1 MTKTSRL
8 IDQLPAYVLYAII
21 FLVPLAFWPS
31 PYVLAGADKKFLFI
45 VLTAVLAVV
54 WWLSRTKAP
63 AITLPGRWWLLA
75 LGALP
80 IAAVISSLF
89 SGAPHHS
96 LISLGMENATAWA
109 FYWWFWFTV
118 VAAMVWTNRRTAG
131 LYGLVAILSVG
142 VLVALFQ
149 WLKLLLGNFTQLAIF
164 ANPAAN
170 LIGKWNEFGLF
181 MGLTVVLSIAFL
193 EFLPWRRM
201 PLPAWLSWLG
211 LGLGL
216 ASLVVVNYWYSWLLV
231 GSAALIIS
239 AAKLIRD
246 RRSVELKAHPAG
258 WHYLWSRP
266 AWVAA
271 LALVLILLGNQ
282 VVWPAAAE
290 RVGLAGQITAAG
302 DWLGIQ
308 VLEVSPSWQ
317 GTTQV
322 TTGAIKE
329 SPLFGVG
336 PNKFASA
343 WFKYRPGDVNAS
355 PFWSMSFDYGVGF
368 WPSLA
373 VTMGILGV
381 VVGVLFFLISINF
394 LLKGLFAAK
403 FQTDAN
409 WPFLAVTAVGA
420 LYLLAASAIY
430 PTGTVLLVYL
440 FTLLALFIA
449 LATALNLTPAWKIK
463 WAAGADGLPMRYLI
477 SGIVIGLA
485 TLLLVAQSLL
495 SGFYFTRALA
505 AVNRDNDHI
514 KGEILLAKAI
524 SINRHDLFYRSLVDL
539 EQFFLAD
546 LLQNQDL
553 KPEEAQARFQNILA
567 ALVDNSRRAVDY
579 NKTNYLN
586 WEYQGR
592 AFESVVPLEIEGA
605 YEAALA
611 AYGRARVESGD
622 LPSILLDLARLEA
635 TAGNTVQAKNYLT
648 EALAKKPNYTE
659 AIFVLAQIEAEAGN
673 LATAINLAD
682 QAAAAE
688 PNNPTTFFASGLLKY
703 QARDYRGAASALEQA
718 VVLNTNYANARYFLG
733 LAYDRLGLVTRALEQ
748 FEIILV
754 SNDLPEIR
762 QIIANL
768 EAGQPALAEIP
779 PPAPEDREELP
790 VEEDEG

>member
-8 IDQLPAYVLYAII
+8 IDQLPAFLLYAII
-21 FLVPLAFWPS
+21 FLIPIAFWPS
-31 PYVLAGADKKFLFI
+31 PYVLAGADKKFLFLI
-45 VLTAVLAVV
+45 LTAALAVV
-54 WWLSRTKAP
+54 WWLSRAKAP
-63 AITLPGRWWLLA
+63 TISLPGRWWLLA
-75 LGALP
+75 LWSLP
-80 IAAVISSLF
+80 MVAIVSGLF

-96 LISLGMENATAWA
+96 LISLGIENATAWA
-109 FYWWFWFTV
+109 FGWWALFATL
-118 VAAMVWTNRRTAG
+118 AAMVWFNRRAAG
-131 LYGLVAILSVG
+131 LYGLVAVLAVG

-149 WLKLLLGNFTQLAIF
+149 WFKLLFGNFTQLAIF

-181 MGLTVVLSIAFL
+181 MGLMVVLAIAFL

-201 PLPAWLSWLG
+201 PLPAFLAWFG

-216 ASLVVVNYWYSWLLV
+216 ISLVVVNYWYSWLLV
-231 GSAALIIS
+231 GSAAIIIL
-239 AAKLIRD
+239 ATKLIRD
-246 RRSVELKAHPAG
+246 RRLIESKARPAG
-258 WHYLWSRP
+258 WRYLWSRP
-266 AWVAA
+266 V
-271 LALVLILLGNQ
+271 LVLILAVVLILIGNQ
-282 VVWPAAAE
+282 VVWPAAAD
-290 RVGLAGQITAAG
+290 RIGLAGQITAAG

-322 TTGAIKE
+322 TAGAIKE
-329 SPLFGVG
+329 SPLLGVG

-343 WFKYRPGDVNAS
+343 WFKYRPSDVNTS
-355 PFWSMSFDYGVGF
+355 PFWAMSFDYGIGF

-381 VVGVLFFLISINF
+381 VAGGLFLLITINF
-394 LLKGLFAAK
+394 LFKGLFAAK

-409 WPFLAVTAVGA
+409 WPLLAVVAMGT
-420 LYLLAASAIY
+420 LYLLAASTIY
-430 PTGTVLLVYL
+430 STGTTLLVYL
-440 FTLLALFIA
+440 FIFLSLFIA
-449 LATALNLTPAWKIK
+449 LSTAIGLTPPWKIK
-463 WAAGADGLPMRYLI
+463 WASADGGLPVWHLAG
-477 SGIVIGLA
+477 GIIIGLA
-485 TLLLVAQSLL
+485 LLLFLVQSLL
-495 SGFYFTRALA
+495 AGFYFSRALA

-524 SINRHDLFYRSLVDL
+524 GVSRHDLFYRSLVDL

-546 LLQNQDL
+546 LLQNQDI

-567 ALVDNSRRAVDY
+567 ALVDNSRRAVNY
-579 NKTNYLN
+579 NETDYLN
-586 WEYQGR
+586 WQYQGR
-592 AFESVVPLEIEGA
+592 AFESVVPLEIDGA

-635 TAGNTVQAKNYLT
+635 IAGHPAQAKDYLT
-648 EALAKKPNYTE
+648 VALAKKPNYTE

-673 LATAINLAD
+673 LAAAINLAD
-682 QAAAAE
+682 QATAAE
-688 PNNPTTFFASGLLKY
+688 PNHSPTFFAAGLLKY
-703 QARDYRGAASALEQA
+703 QAAEYFSAATALERA
-718 VVLNTNYANARYFLG
+718 VELNANYANARYFLG
-733 LAYDRLGLVTRALEQ
+733 LAYDRLGRRTEALEQ
-748 FEIILV
+748 FKIILT

-768 EAGQPALAEIP
+768 EAGQPALAEVP

-790 VEEDEG
+790 VEEVEE